1 MRQVD
6 LSTENKYEKIKQ
18 FIDNWND
25 VLWWRKKASPYLI
38 RKIHRILPRKGI
50 DIPEEKW
57 DNLVI
62 LDACRYDMFEQQS
75 NIDGKLIK
83 RTSKGSNTPEFLHSN
98 FKGRDLSDVVYVTAN
113 PQVNVHLTD
122 EFFKV
127 INVWEEYWDEN
138 RNTVLPD
145 VMVDQTIE
153 AYNTYPNKRLVTH
166 FIQPH
171 YPFIGEIGQDKLN
184 NHSGMELSKR
194 MATGEDAYR
203 NQKSVWEQLYEGTVQ
218 TDTVWDAY
226 KENLDITLP
235 HVKRLVDVFDEYTAV
250 TSDHGNALGERS
262 WPFPTRI
269 YGHPLGIRMPALTD
283 VPWLITNEDVRKE
296 IIAEESSQPDTNDQ
310 EKVLERLED
319 LGYK

>member
-1 MRQVD
+1 M
-6 LSTENKYEKIKQ
+6 EKIQQIKS
-18 FIDNWND
+18 NWYKS
-25 VLWWRKKASPYLI
+25 VWWKKKVVPYLT
-38 RKIHRILPRKGI
+38 RKIHQFPPRSGI
-50 DIPEEKW
+50 DIPDEEW

-75 NIDGKLIK
+75 NIDGKLTK

-98 FKGRDLSDVVYVTAN
+98 FKGRDLNDTVYVTAN
-113 PQVNVHLTD
+113 PQINVHLTD

-127 INVWEEYWDEN
+127 INIWEEYWDED

-145 VMVDQTIE
+145 VMADETIK
-153 AYNTYPNKRLVTH
+153 AYETYPNKRLIAH

-171 YPFIGEIGQDKLN
+171 YPFIGDIGQNKLN
-184 NHSGMELSKR
+184 THSGMELSKR

-203 NQKSVWEQLYEGTVQ
+203 NQQSIWEQLYEGTVQ

-226 KENLDITLP
+226 KENLDIALL
-235 HVKRLVDVFDEYTAV
+235 HVERLVDVLDEYTVV

-283 VPWLITNEDVRKE
+283 VPWLIINENVRKE
-296 IIAEESSQPDTNDQ
+296 IIAEESSQADIDDQ